1 MGFILAAIPLFFIL
15 IAIEL
20 VADKIRATNY
30 YQFNDAIN
38 SLQLGI
44 FSRITGII
52 KALLPFSIYLYI
64 YDNYRLFTLPDDH
77 SLTWLFAFIVYD
89 LAYYWVHR
97 LSHRINIM
105 WGSHVVHHSSEEYN
119 LTTALRQTSTPAVFS
134 WLILIPLAFSGISPL
149 MLLSCGAL
157 NLIYQ
162 FWVHTRHI
170 NKLPKLFEYIFV
182 TPSHHRVHHAL
193 NRDYIDKNFAGVFIL
208 WDKLFNTFQSEK
220 ADLKIVY
227 GVSHQLKSWNPIWAN
242 VQVYLTLWQ
251 DSLATK
257 KWADKLRVWLKPPGW
272 RPEDIL
278 KSKPRAFVTTK
289 TMEKYD
295 VVLSLPEKI
304 YILIQHA
311 LIILMTFWF
320 LLSLPSISIEI
331 AIFVASFATFSL
343 FTISALQ
350 EQKHYALYLEIPR
363 VIATCALVLY
373 FLPSSWYLLGSVLSI
388 LYLLISIAI
397 VVTNYK
403 VYFPAVQQRHMI
415 APKTD
420 G

>member
-1 MGFILAAIPLFFIL
+1 
-15 IAIEL
+15 
-20 VADKIRATNY
+20 
-30 YQFNDAIN
+30 
-38 SLQLGI
+38 
-44 FSRITGII
+44 
-52 KALLPFSIYLYI
+52 
-64 YDNYRLFTLPDDH
+64 
-77 SLTWLFAFIVYD
+77 
-89 LAYYWVHR
+89 
-97 LSHRINIM
+97 
-105 WGSHVVHHSSEEYN
+105 
-119 LTTALRQTSTPAVFS
+119 
-134 WLILIPLAFSGISPL
+134 